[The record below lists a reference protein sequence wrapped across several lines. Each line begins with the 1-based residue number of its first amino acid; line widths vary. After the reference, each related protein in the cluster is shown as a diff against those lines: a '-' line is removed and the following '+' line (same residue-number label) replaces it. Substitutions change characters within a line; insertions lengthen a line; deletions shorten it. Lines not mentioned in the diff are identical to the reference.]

1 MSDLNKKY
9 QKVLD
14 ELAQRIKD
22 PNELDFVK
30 AKVSELCIDYM
41 ASIDKILEIEKK
53 QEKLE
58 SKVRK
63 IEHELSIIEEDIYI
77 NDDIEDGCFIGD
89 KMHDNDY
96 EFEITCPYCGYE
108 FLTDESCK
116 GDTEIECPK
125 CHNIIELD
133 WKDECS
139 GDCSSCGSHCSSNE
153 NSEEESD
160 NGSIAVKE
168 DESSNDQAQNQKNSS
183 DNSSKQN
190 VKRNKQDINYLDNN
204 INKILRENNNEDD
217 M

>member
-14 ELAQRIKD
+14 ELTERIKD

-30 AKVSELCIDYM
+30 AKVSELCIDFM
-41 ASIDKILEIEKK
+41 ASMDKVAEIEKK
-53 QEKLE
+53 QQKLE
-58 SKVRK
+58 GKVRK

-77 NDDIEDGCFIGD
+77 NDDIEDSHFIGD

-96 EFEITCPYCGYE
+96 EFEITCPYCSYE

-116 GDTEIECPK
+116 GEAEIECPK

-139 GDCSSCGSHCSSNE
+139 GDCSSCGSHFNGNE
-153 NSEEESD
+153 NSEEESN
-160 NGSIAVKE
+160 NGSLAVKE
-168 DESSNDQAQNQKNSS
+168 DNEDTAQSKNQGNVSNNNNQESQNN
-183 DNSSKQN
+183 NQN
-190 VKRNKQDINYLDNN
+190 VNYLNDD
-204 INKILRENNNEDD
+204 INKILKENNEDD